1 MIKGKVEII
10 KDFGTS
16 FEEVIY
22 SDNNMIVDGA
32 GEIISH
38 MMTIPPD
45 LNTISSASSI
55 YDVSNFTIKAVSFGK
70 APLHYYYNAHQNSG
84 APKYGRTNASE
95 VWVVA
100 TNSSGASSYTPP
112 AYLPNAPIP
121 TDTYLVNFNG
131 ITLPEEVVGTIVNT
145 IVEYV
150 NTSGF
155 TLGWGNNSTYTNYK
169 IPTNIGLVSSIK
181 AGNYHF
187 VALDPSGTVSC
198 WGGLDQF
205 GEITVPLLPSCVGV
219 GATQYTSFAIT
230 SSYELSSW
238 GRNTGIRN
246 YPSSYASAVSSV
258 EGGNTF
264 FVVLKTDGT
273 VSAWGASSITYTQ
286 APTSIQGSVKKIK
299 SNWSSYHAAAI
310 LNNNTVSSWMV
321 DSAPGADQGQT
332 NLTNITGYAV
342 PSATKL
348 SNPVHRTLL
357 NTTQHNYVI
366 TGSSVY
372 GWGVGTAT
380 VYTPA
385 ITTPGGLPNVKKIAV
400 SPGANTITLMNDGS
414 VSGWGTN
421 TTNNILGFS
430 SLNLTG
436 ISDFSR
442 NDYSVKFVTSA
453 GYVSGFGSNSAV
465 PAALQGATSTL
476 VQGNYGTLYLTNTGH
491 VSSVPFGVTTDLS
504 AVSAVPVELQ
514 GSCVAISYYDS
525 DISRC
530 AAAGIR
536 SDGKPFLW
544 GNWRYQNYIPPTLSS
559 VSSIVVGLALGV
571 ALKTNGYVS
580 SWNNLSLTVGDTTP
594 NSIATM
600 QGSFVDISVYK
611 QVIYALKS
619 DGTIVKWG
627 AGLSDPIHTIPNIPI
642 YAGNLSSVKD
652 VATGAFH
659 TLVLKTDGTVS
670 AYGRNIEGQCN
681 VPSYIQGIT
690 EKIFAAENNSY
701 AILNDGRGVAWGYT
715 TPTLTDPYGLL
726 TIPNDDSGSRKFYDF
741 AINFENA
748 VGLYS
753 SSVPYYT
760 TITTTE
766 EASNS
771 FYNSENFR
779 QNTNLIPFKDT
790 IVNKINVLNQ
800 TIDVIPSTVGA
811 LLDGAYPPSGGI
823 NVRIVSGFE
832 PYTTVVSANVSGN
845 FNTVGSMDFR
855 GYVNVTS
862 GTNPLNGLVTSSVN
876 VSSNGELIYIVT
888 IASGDCTLANLYG
901 GITQLGLW
909 SYDLNKNIELGYNP
923 PYAFRRY
930 PEETGTYLNP
940 LRYKLFAKK
949 VFNENILKIKDS
961 GTTAG
966 LKNHQNLTVRW
977 RLYFA

>member
-84 APKYGRTNASE
+84 APKYGRTNTSE

-112 AYLPNAPIP
+112 AYLPNAPVP

-131 ITLPEEVVGTIVNT
+131 ITLPEEVVGTIINT

-155 TLGWGNNSTYTNYK
+155 TLGWGNNSTYPLYK

-181 AGNYHF
+181 AGLYHF

-198 WGGLDQF
+198 WGGTNSY
-205 GEITVPLLPSCVGV
+205 GETTIPALPSCIGV
-219 GATQYTSFAIT
+219 GATRITSFAIT

-238 GRNTGIRN
+238 GYNTGIRN
-246 YPSSYASAVSSV
+246 YPSTYASAVSSV

-264 FVVLKTDGT
+264 FVILKTDGT
-273 VSAWGASSITYTQ
+273 VSAWGSSGTTYTQ
-286 APTSIQGSVKKIK
+286 PPASIQGSVKKIK

-321 DSAPGADQGQT
+321 DSPPGADQGQT
-332 NLTNITGYAV
+332 NLTSIIGYSVA
-342 PSATKL
+342 SATKL
-348 SNPVHRTLL
+348 SNPIHNTPL
-357 NTTQHNYVI
+357 NTTQHNYLI
-366 TGSSVY
+366 TGSSVF

-385 ITTPGGLPNVKKIAV
+385 ITTPGGITNVKKIAV
-400 SPGANTITLMNDGS
+400 SPGANTIALKNDGT
-414 VSGWGTN
+414 VSGWGLN
-421 TTNNILGFS
+421 TDSNVLGFS

-436 ISDFSR
+436 ISDLSR
-442 NDYSVKFVTSA
+442 TDTAVKFVTSA
-453 GYVSGFGSNSAV
+453 GYVSGFGSNSSV
-465 PAALQGATSTL
+465 PAALQGVTSSV
-476 VQGNYGTLYLTNTGH
+476 VQGKYGTYYLTNTGH
-491 VSSVPFGVTTDLS
+491 VSSVMFGGLVNLLS
-504 AVSAVPVELQ
+504 ALSAVPVALQ
-514 GSCVAISYYDS
+514 GSCVAISFYDWQ
-525 DISRC
+525 DVRC
-530 AAAGIR
+530 VAAGIR

-544 GNWRYQNYIPPTLSS
+544 GNSGGFQNYIPPTLSS
-559 VSSIVVGLALGV
+559 VSSIVVGLATCV
-571 ALKTNGYVS
+571 ALKTNGQVS
-580 SWNNLSLTVGDTTP
+580 SWNNLNGTEIAVPTGLQSSCVGISL
-594 NSIATM
+594 
-600 QGSFVDISVYK
+600 YK
-611 QVIYALKS
+611 QVPYGIRS
-619 DGTIVKWG
+619 DGAIFKWNG
-627 AGLSDPIHTIPNIPI
+627 PSDPIHTIPNIPI
-642 YAGNLSSVKD
+642 YAGGLSSIKD
-652 VATGAFH
+652 VATGQFH

-690 EKIFAAENNSY
+690 EKIFAAANNSY
-701 AILNDGRGVAWGYT
+701 AILNDGTGVAWGYT
-715 TPTLTDPYGLL
+715 TPTLSDPDGLL
-726 TIPNDDSGSRKFYDF
+726 TIPNDDSGNRKFYDF
-741 AINFENA
+741 AVNYQNA

-779 QNTNLIPFKDT
+779 QNTNLIPFKNN

-811 LLDGAYPPSGGI
+811 LLDGTYPPSGGI

-832 PYTTVVSANVSGN
+832 PYATVVSANVSGN

-862 GTNPLNGLVTSSVN
+862 GTDPLKGLVTSSVN

-901 GITQLGLW
+901 GVTQLGLW

-930 PEETGTYLNP
+930 PEQTGTYLNP

-949 VFNENILKIKDS
+949 VFNENILKIKDN

>member
-45 LNTISSASSI
+45 LNTISSASSM

-112 AYLPNAPIP
+112 AYLPNAPVP

-131 ITLPEEVVGTIVNT
+131 ITLPEEVVGTIINT

-155 TLGWGNNSTYTNYK
+155 TLGWGNNSTYPSYK

-181 AGNYHF
+181 AGLYHF

-198 WGGLDQF
+198 WGGTNSY
-205 GEITVPLLPSCVGV
+205 GETTVPALPPCIGV
-219 GATQYTSFAIT
+219 GATVRTSFAIT
-230 SSYELSSW
+230 SSYALSSW
-238 GRNTGIRN
+238 GGGGSEGGIRN
-246 YPSSYASAVSSV
+246 YPSTYASAVSSV

-264 FVVLKTDGT
+264 FVILKTDGT
-273 VSAWGASSITYTQ
+273 VSAWGSSSITFTQ
-286 APTSIQGSVKKIK
+286 PPASIQGAVKKIK
-299 SNWSSYHAAAI
+299 SNWSSQHAAAI
-310 LNNNTVSSWMV
+310 LNNNTVSAWMV
-321 DSAPGADQGQT
+321 IPGADEGQT
-332 NLTNITGYAV
+332 NLTSIIGYSVA
-342 PSATKL
+342 SATKL
-348 SNPVHRTLL
+348 SNPVHNTPL
-357 NTTQHNYVI
+357 NTTQHNYLI
-366 TGSSVY
+366 TGSSVF

-385 ITTPGGLPNVKKIAV
+385 ITTPGGITNVKKIAV
-400 SPGANTITLMNDGS
+400 SPGANTIVLKNDGT
-414 VSGWGTN
+414 VSGWGLNTN
-421 TTNNILGFS
+421 SNVLGFS

-436 ISDFSR
+436 ISDLSR
-442 NDYSVKFVTSA
+442 TDTAVKFVTSA
-453 GYVSGFGSNSAV
+453 GYVSGFGSNSSV
-465 PAALQGATSTL
+465 PAALQGVTSSV
-476 VQGNYGTLYLTNTGH
+476 VQGNYGTYYLTNTGH
-491 VSSVPFGVTTDLS
+491 VSSVLFGGVVNFLS
-504 AVSAVPVELQ
+504 ALSAVPVALQ
-514 GSCVAISYYDS
+514 GSCVAISFYDWQ
-525 DISRC
+525 DIRC
-530 AAAGIR
+530 VAAGIR

-544 GNWRYQNYIPPTLSS
+544 GNSGGFQNYIPPTLSS
-559 VSSIVVGLALGV
+559 VSSIVVGLATCV
-571 ALKTNGYVS
+571 ALKTNGQVS
-580 SWNNLSLTVGDTTP
+580 SWNNLNGTEIAVPTGLQSSCVGISL
-594 NSIATM
+594 
-600 QGSFVDISVYK
+600 YK
-611 QVIYALKS
+611 QVPYGIRS
-619 DGTIVKWG
+619 DGAIFKWNG
-627 AGLSDPIHTIPNIPI
+627 PSDPIHTIPNIPI
-642 YAGNLSSVKD
+642 YTDGLSSVKD
-652 VATGAFH
+652 VATGQAH

-670 AYGRNIEGQCN
+670 AYGRNVEGQCN
-681 VPSYIQGIT
+681 VPNHIQGIT
-690 EKIFAAENNSY
+690 EKIFAAATNSY

-715 TPTLTDPYGLL
+715 TPTLSDPAGLL
-726 TIPNDDSGSRKFYDF
+726 TIPNDDSGNRKFYDF
-741 AINFENA
+741 AINYQNA

-753 SSVPYYT
+753 SSVAYYT

-766 EASNS
+766 EADNS

-779 QNTNLIPFKDT
+779 QNTNLIPFKNN

-811 LLDGAYPPSGGI
+811 LLDGTYPPSGGI

-862 GTNPLNGLVTSSVN
+862 GTDPLKGLVTSSVN

-901 GITQLGLW
+901 GVTQLGLW

-930 PEETGTYLNP
+930 PEQTGTYLNP

-949 VFNENILKIKDS
+949 VFNENILKIKDN